1 MLALLHIENIAVIE
15 TADVWFEPGLNVLT
29 GETGAG
35 KSIIV
40 DAINMVIGQRISRTL
55 IRTGAKSAQVTAVFQ
70 PPFPSAWLEENGI
83 FPDEDGN
90 LLLSRELHQD
100 GKGLCRIGDRPV
112 SVSML
117 RALGGQLLQIHGQ
130 QDGQQ
135 LLNERLHLSYLD
147 RFAGV
152 EQMRNEYRNAFQKMK
167 QLQAEMDTLQ
177 MDEAEKSRRMDTLQ
191 FQIEELEEADLQEG
205 EEEDLRARRT
215 LLRGAGKL
223 IEALKEAEQCLMGDE
238 NTEGACSL
246 LEEAGAALR
255 TVSSISPE
263 TEALS
268 TQLYEL
274 IDAAQEVADQVR
286 SFGDQF
292 DFSPE
297 ELDRIEG
304 RLDLLYRLRRKYGAN
319 TKEMLAY
326 LEKSKKELE
335 RIVLSEETLLQ
346 LGKRLQ
352 AALKESKQR
361 AEELSAARKAAAEQM
376 EARIIRELQQLDMK
390 RAQFYIEFIPKQGP
404 HGLDE
409 TGMDQVQF
417 LFSVNAGEAL
427 RPIHKIASG
436 GELARIMLA
445 IKNVV
450 AEDDDVG
457 TMVFDEVDTG
467 VSGRA
472 ASRVAEK
479 LRTIAKNRQVLCV
492 THLPQIAAAG
502 TAHFLVEKQ
511 EHQGRT
517 YTVLRSLS
525 ADERAEEITRIISGD
540 RMTGSSMQNAKEML
554 EMWSTM
560 KEKT

>member
-1 MLALLHIENIAVIE
+1 
-15 TADVWFEPGLNVLT
+15 
-29 GETGAG
+29 
-35 KSIIV
+35 
-40 DAINMVIGQRISRTL
+40 
-55 IRTGAKSAQVTAVFQ
+55 AVFQ

-152 EQMRNEYRNAFQKMK
+152 EQMRNEYRNAFQKVK

-177 MDEAEKSRRMDTLQ
+177 MDEAEKSRRIDTLQ
-191 FQIEELEEADLQEG
+191 FQIEELEQANLQEG
-205 EEEDLRARRT
+205 EEEGLRARRT

-223 IEALKEAEQCLMGDE
+223 IEALEEAEQCLMGNE
-238 NTEGACSL
+238 NMEGACSL
-246 LEEAGAALR
+246 LEEAWAALR
-255 TVSSISPE
+255 IVSSISPE

-268 TQLYEL
+268 SRLYEV

-326 LEKSKKELE
+326 LEKSKEELE
-335 RIVLSEETLLQ
+335 QIVLSEETLLQ
-346 LGKRLQ
+346 LEKKLE
-352 AALKESKQR
+352 AAFKESKQR
-361 AEELSAARKAAAEQM
+361 AEELSAARKTAAEQM
-376 EARIIRELQQLDMK
+376 ESRIIRELQQLDMK

-404 HGLDE
+404 YGLDE

-417 LFSVNAGEAL
+417 LLSVNAGEAL

-554 EMWSTM
+554 EMWSKTR
-560 KEKT
+560 EKT